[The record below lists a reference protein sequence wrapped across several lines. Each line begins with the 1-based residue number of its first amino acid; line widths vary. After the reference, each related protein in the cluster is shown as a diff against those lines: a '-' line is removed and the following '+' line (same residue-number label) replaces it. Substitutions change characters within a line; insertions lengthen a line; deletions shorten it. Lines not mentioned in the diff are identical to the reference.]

1 MTKAE
6 RTGYDDAQ
14 AFSPRQY
21 KLFNGAARLIRMCDA
36 AERVE
41 YDRGYTAGRAAIPAW
56 KLRKFYDGGCV

>member
-1 MTKAE
+1 MTPAE
-6 RTGYDDAQ
+6 RTGYHDAQ

-21 KLFNGAARLIRMCDA
+21 KLFSAAARFQRMCDA

-41 YDRGYTAGRAAIPAW
+41 YDRGYDAGRKAIPAW